1 MDILNILE
9 NALLN
14 PDPAKRAEAEEQ
26 LNQAAREHFLEY
38 LSLLTQAL
46 SNEEARTE
54 VRMLAGIG
62 LKNQLTSKA
71 AKTKQEQQARWIALD
86 SSAKTNIKD
95 SAIKALWSQDDRVAG
110 SAAQLVAAL
119 ADIELPRNEWPE
131 LIPLMIE
138 NTKTEKPVH
147 VKKASLLTI
156 GYICESADPNN
167 EAIVAQANGILI
179 AIVQGVQ
186 SNEPSA
192 VVRLTALNALVNSL
206 EFIKFNFAREGERNY
221 IMQVVC
227 EATQANNREIQAS
240 AFGCLARIMALYYRF
255 MALYMEKA
263 LYGLT
268 VSGMQSGD
276 DNVACM
282 AVEFWSTVCEEELEI
297 AIQRDEYGPDAVGPE
312 MVSYNFALVALR
324 DVLPTL
330 LTLLTRQNEDPEDDD
345 WSVAMAAGACLSL
358 FAQNCAGYVV
368 EPVLQFVASNITVEG
383 EDGWRQREAAVM
395 AFGSILDGPDHQQL
409 AGLIQQALPPILS
422 LIGDSSLAVKE
433 TVAWC
438 LGRIADL
445 VVDAIDAQQLPL
457 LIQAVVAGLQDHP
470 KVATN
475 CCWTLMNLAEQLCAD
490 ASSQNTSALLPFYEG
505 VVPILMQLS
514 CGENEYGV
522 RGAAYE
528 ALSALVTYSAN
539 DCMGAVQ
546 NIATEAVVRLEAA
559 ASASSNAS
567 QDASAALAPADDL
580 QISLLALITSAIR
593 RMGPQVAGAPADNL
607 MQLFLKLLTTNKAI
621 EEDLY
626 LAVSAVAGSVGG
638 AEFMKY
644 MDAFGPVLTSA
655 LQNPASPACT
665 TAVGLVAD
673 LAHALG
679 QSLVPYLDGFMPIL
693 GANLNNAEVR
703 RELRPAILSCFGDI
717 ATCIGLAFQPYLEF
731 VMQVCSSASS
741 IEIEDGSLETMEY
754 VLSVKEAVL
763 DCYVGIVGG
772 MSDAPQQIYPYVAN
786 IFLFLKAVAE
796 EITLAATELVARLA
810 VGLLGDLAA
819 MFPNKEF
826 AQAYQAPWV
835 TDFIKRTRSSA
846 VFGASTKDAA
856 RWARDQQKRQIS

>member
-1 MDILNILE
+1 MDILSVLE

-14 PDPAKRAEAEEQ
+14 PDPTKRAEAEQQ
-26 LNQAAREHFLEY
+26 LNQAAREHFVEY
-38 LSLLTQAL
+38 LSLLTQAM

-62 LKNQLTSKA
+62 LKNQLTSKSSH
-71 AKTKQEQQARWIALD
+71 TKQEQQARWMALEA
-86 SSAKTNIKD
+86 SARANIKEL
-95 SAIKALWSQDDRVAG
+95 AIQALWSSDDRVAG
-110 SAAQLVAAL
+110 LAAQLVAAV
-119 ADIELPRNEWPE
+119 ADIELPRNQWPE

-138 NTKTEKPVH
+138 NTKSDKPVH

-167 EAIVAQANGILI
+167 EAIVSQANGILI

-227 EATQANNREIQAS
+227 EATQASNREIQAS

-263 LYGLT
+263 LYRMT
-268 VSGMQSGD
+268 VAGMKTGD

-282 AVEFWSTVCEEELEI
+282 AVEFWLTVCEEEVEI
-297 AIQRDEYGPDAVGPE
+297 ALQREEYGPEAVGPE
-312 MVSYNFALVALR
+312 LVSYNFALVALQ

-345 WSVAMAAGACLSL
+345 WLVAMAAGACLSL
-358 FAQNCAGYVV
+358 FAQNCGGYVV
-368 EPVLQFVASNITVEG
+368 EPVLQFVAANITATG
-383 EDGWRQREAAVM
+383 EDGWRQREAAVV

-409 AGLIQQALPPILS
+409 TGLIHQALPPILA
-422 LIGDSSLAVKE
+422 LISDRSLAVKE

-438 LGRIADL
+438 LGRIADM
-445 VVDAIDAQQLPL
+445 VVDAIDAVQLPQL
-457 LIQAVVAGLQDHP
+457 LQAVVAGLQDHP

-475 CCWTLMNLAEQLCAD
+475 CCWTLMNLAEQLCAN
-490 ASSQNTSALLPFYEG
+490 APGQQTSPLLPFYEG
-505 VVPILMQLS
+505 VVPLLMQLTQ
-514 CGENEYGV
+514 GDNEDGI

-528 ALSALVTYSAN
+528 ALLALVTYSAD

-559 ASASSNAS
+559 AAAAPTS
-567 QDASAALAPADDL
+567 QESGDDL
-580 QISLLALITSAIR
+580 QISLLALITAAIR
-593 RMGPQVAGAPADNL
+593 RMGPLVAGAPADNL
-607 MQLFLKLLTTNKAI
+607 MQLFLKLLASNKAI
-621 EEDLY
+621 EEDVY

-638 AEFMKY
+638 NDFLKY
-644 MDAFGPVLTSA
+644 MDAFAPVLKDA
-655 LQNPASPACT
+655 LQHPASPACN

-679 QSLVPYLDGFMPIL
+679 PALVPYLDGFMPVL
-693 GANLNNAEVR
+693 GANLNDAEVR
-703 RELRPAILSCFGDI
+703 RDLRPAILSCFGDI
-717 ATCIGLAFQPYLEF
+717 ATGIGQAFQPYLEF
-731 VMQVCSSASS
+731 VMQVCASAAA
-741 IEIEDGSLETMEY
+741 IEFDDSSLEIMDY

-772 MSDAPQQIYPYVAN
+772 MSDSPDKIFPYVAN
-786 IFLFLKAVAE
+786 IFLFLRAVAGD
-796 EITLAATELVARLA
+796 INMAATELVARLG

-819 MFPNKEF
+819 MYPNREIS
-826 AQAYQAPWV
+826 QAYREPWV
-835 TDFIKRTRSSA
+835 TEFIKRTRSSPN
-846 VFGASTKDAA
+846 FGAATKDAA
-856 RWARDQQKRQIS
+856 RWARDQQKRQVS

>member
-1 MDILNILE
+1 MDILNTLE

-14 PDPAKRAEAEEQ
+14 PDPAKRAEAEEL
-26 LNQAAREHFLEY
+26 LNQAAREHFVEY

-71 AKTKQEQQARWIALD
+71 ASTKREQQARWIALD
-86 SSAKTNIKD
+86 GTAKTNIKE
-95 SAIKALWSQDDRVAG
+95 SAIKALWTEDDRVAG

-297 AIQRDEYGPDAVGPE
+297 ALQREEYGPDVGPE
-312 MVSYNFALVALR
+312 LVSYNFALVALR

-358 FAQNCAGYVV
+358 FAQNCGGYVV
-368 EPVLQFVASNITVEG
+368 EPVLQFVASNITIQG
-383 EDGWRQREAAVM
+383 EEGWRQREAAVM

-409 AGLIQQALPPILS
+409 TGLIQQALPPILS
-422 LIGDSSLAVKE
+422 LIEDSSLAVKE

-445 VVDAIDAQQLPL
+445 VVDAIDAQQLPSL
-457 LIQAVVAGLQDHP
+457 LQAVVKGLQDHP

-490 ASSQNTSALLPFYEG
+490 APSQETSPLLPFYEG

-522 RGAAYE
+522 RGASYE

-546 NIATEAVVRLEAA
+546 NIATEAVVRLESA
-559 ASASSNAS
+559 ASTTSNLP
-567 QDASAALAPADDL
+567 QDASALVPADDL

-593 RMGPQVAGAPADNL
+593 RMGPLVSGAPADNL
-607 MQLFLKLLTTNKAI
+607 MQLFLKLLGTNKAI

-626 LAVSAVAGSVGG
+626 LAVSAVAGAVGG
-638 AEFMKY
+638 SEFLKY
-644 MDAFGPVLTSA
+644 MDAFAPVLTNA
-655 LQNPASPACT
+655 LQNPSSPACA

-693 GANLNNAEVR
+693 GGNLNDAEVR

-731 VMQVCSSASS
+731 VMQVCASASG
-741 IEIEDGSLETMEY
+741 IEIEDGSLETMDY

-772 MSDAPQQIYPYVAN
+772 MSEAPQLIYPYVAN
-786 IFLFLKAVAE
+786 IFQFLQAVAA

-826 AQAYQAPWV
+826 AQAYQASWV
-835 TDFIKRTRSSA
+835 TEFIKRTRSSA